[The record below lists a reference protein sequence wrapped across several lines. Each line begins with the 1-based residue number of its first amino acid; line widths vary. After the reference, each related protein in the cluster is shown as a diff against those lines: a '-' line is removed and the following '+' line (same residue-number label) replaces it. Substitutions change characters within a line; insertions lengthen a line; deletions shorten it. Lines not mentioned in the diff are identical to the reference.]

1 MKVNIEIGKI
11 LMDYKSDK
19 ITLQEAERKLLL
31 LINQKRE
38 TQKLTCLRCNYEI
51 YLEIEN

>member
-1 MKVNIEIGKI
+1 MNSQVEIGKI
-11 LMDYKSDK
+11 LMDHKSDK

-31 LINQKRE
+31 LINQKKE
-38 TQKLTCLRCNYEI
+38 TQKLTCLRCNFKI